1 MIDKLKELENLENK
15 YKEIGRINSEIE
27 SIIANIKNE
36 AGISREKE
44 LLKENER
51 LAEDLKAFHEKM
63 KVREEEIGRLKNSNA
78 VLIEELKEAKKVRR
92 NGEIDKFQNIL
103 AEKMNVELESGVTRR
118 LSNYAEEMKRK
129 VKMLERNLS
138 HEFSDEADSLRDELK
153 KINEKIGNFLEKSN
167 RKTFENKVF
176 LQEES
181 SVFHNKIKEETA
193 LKEGEFLFER
203 EKKRFVFE
211 KLIGLKGFNFLGII
225 SIFLGVF
232 LVFRTQFAKILA
244 NNYVKSSA
252 SYLLGMFFL
261 FAGEK
266 FYQKNKKHFAV
277 GLIGGGIGILY
288 LTTLLS
294 TLYLKL
300 YPMTAGLFI
309 SVILTGLVVILSL
322 RYDSQIIGVL
332 SLIGGYL
339 PYGAYIWVNRSNVQI
354 YYVLAYSL
362 ILQGIVLGVSWKKD
376 WIYSK
381 IFGFVTGVV
390 NMTGL
395 IYYLNHSIH
404 DKITAF
410 FYIIIFTTA
419 YSFIFLNSH
428 KKENRQSNI
437 IDYIFLSLNLIIK
450 FSLIYSLFD
459 KTTPS
464 WLKAVLVGTVG
475 IIYGFF
481 GDRLKDNKVAKIF
494 YIVALGSF
502 ILIIPL
508 IVPEKF
514 VVIAWGAET
523 ALLYFF
529 YRKYK
534 NKEMRYGTIAIY
546 LVSLVS
552 NLIVREEKYLLVYI
566 QDLMIISFSFIFYF
580 LIKQKNYK
588 TEVRI
593 LNGVFKYLIFAYSI
607 FFINKVV
614 SDAVTSFEAINY
626 GKDVLFG
633 ILLSLFTLR
642 LITYKIKKLQDS
654 FSLKFLVIIEIIYL
668 LFINMFNCVKYIFGS
683 GEWVEE
689 NLYSRYPPINFQI
702 YLILLVFVN
711 IYLFMVA
718 KNDIHLCFF
727 REKEKKPL
735 WILGESMY
743 FLFVA
748 NIILRI
754 YEQSNM
760 LFLGAGLA
768 LDIVGLLLCGYLVW
782 KGFRVPNRNVRRIG
796 LGIGIFFVAKSFLW
810 DFLRFDNSYKLIA
823 YFSMGA
829 ILIGTSYIYQ
839 TALKKLEQ
847 EVKESLR
854 DKDFG
859 KGEKNE
865 ENK

>member
-15 YKEIGRINSEIE
+15 YKEIGKINSEIE

-44 LLKENER
+44 LLEDNER
-51 LAEDLKAFHEKM
+51 LAKDLKAFHEKM

-78 VLIEELKEAKKVRR
+78 VLIEELKEAKKIRR

-118 LSNYAEEMKRK
+118 LSNYAEKMKRK

-153 KINEKIGNFLEKSN
+153 KINEKIGHFLEKSN

-232 LVFRTQFAKILA
+232 LVFRTQFVKILA

-261 FAGEK
+261 FTGEK

-339 PYGAYIWVNRSNVQI
+339 PYGAYIWVNKSNVQI

-395 IYYLNHSIH
+395 VYYLNYSIH
-404 DKITAF
+404 HKITAF
-410 FYIIIFTTA
+410 FYIVIFTTA

-459 KTTPS
+459 KATPS
-464 WLKAVLVGTVG
+464 WLKAILVGTVG

-514 VVIAWGAET
+514 VVVAWGAET

-566 QDLMIISFSFIFYF
+566 QDLMIILFSFVLYF
-580 LIKQKNYK
+580 LIKQKSYK

-593 LNGVFKYLIFAYSI
+593 LNGIFKYLIFTYSI
-607 FFINKVV
+607 FFVNKVV
-614 SDAVTSFEAINY
+614 FDVVTSFETINY
-626 GKDVLFG
+626 GKDALFC
-633 ILLSLFTLR
+633 ILVSLFVLR
-642 LITYKIKKLQDS
+642 TVTYRVKKLQDS

-668 LFINMFNCVKYIFGS
+668 LFMNMYNFFLYIS
-683 GEWVEE
+683 GWSWNIQEE
-689 NLYSRYPPINFQI
+689 KIPIS
-702 YLILLVFVN
+702 YLLSLILLIFVN
-711 IYLFMVA
+711 LYLFIVA

-727 REKEKKPL
+727 KKNEKKPL
-735 WILGESMY
+735 WILGESIY
-743 FLFVA
+743 FLCVA

-754 YEQSNM
+754 YEHSGV
-760 LFLGAGLA
+760 LILGAGLA

-782 KGFRVPNRNVRRIG
+782 KGFKVPNRNVRRIG

-847 EVKESLR
+847 EVKESLSGT
-854 DKDFG
+854 DFG
-859 KGEKNE
+859 EGEKDE

>member
-15 YKEIGRINSEIE
+15 YREIGRINSEIE

-138 HEFSDEADSLRDELK
+138 CEFSDEADSLRDELK
-153 KINEKIGNFLEKSN
+153 KIDGKIGDFLEKSN

-339 PYGAYIWVNRSNVQI
+339 PYGAYIWVNKSNVQI

-410 FYIIIFTTA
+410 FYIVIFTTA

-508 IVPEKF
+508 IVPEEF
-514 VVIAWGAET
+514 VVVAWGAET

-566 QDLMIISFSFIFYF
+566 QDLMIISFSFVLYF
-580 LIKQKNYK
+580 LIKQKSYK

-593 LNGVFKYLIFAYSI
+593 LNGIFKYLIFAYSI

-642 LITYKIKKLQDS
+642 LVTYKIKKLQDS

-668 LFINMFNCVKYIFGS
+668 LFINM
-683 GEWVEE
+683 
-689 NLYSRYPPINFQI
+689 INFILYISGWSWNVQEEKI
-702 YLILLVFVN
+702 PISYLLSLILLIFVN
-711 IYLFMVA
+711 LYLFIVA

-727 REKEKKPL
+727 RKNEKKPL
-735 WILGESMY
+735 WILGESIY
-743 FLFVA
+743 FLCVA

-754 YEQSNM
+754 YEHSGV
-760 LFLGAGLA
+760 LILGAGLA

-782 KGFRVPNRNVRRIG
+782 KGFRVSNRNVRRIG

-847 EVKESLR
+847 EVKESLS
-854 DKDFG
+854 DTDFG

>member
-15 YKEIGRINSEIE
+15 YKEIGKLNSEIE

-44 LLKENER
+44 LLEENER
-51 LAEDLKAFHEKM
+51 LAKDLKAFHEKV
-63 KVREEEIGRLKNSNA
+63 KIREEEIGRLKNSNA

-103 AEKMNVELESGVTRR
+103 AEKMNVELESGATKK

-138 HEFSDEADSLRDELK
+138 CEFSDEADSLRDELK
-153 KINEKIGNFLEKSN
+153 KIDGKIGDFLEKSN
-167 RKTFENKVF
+167 RKTFENKIF

-339 PYGAYIWVNRSNVQI
+339 PYGAYIWVNKSNVQI

-381 IFGFVTGVV
+381 IFGFVTGVA
-390 NMTGL
+390 NMAGL
-395 IYYLNHSIH
+395 VYYLNHSIH

-410 FYIIIFTTA
+410 FYIVIFTTA

-508 IVPEKF
+508 IVPEEF
-514 VVIAWGAET
+514 VVVAWGAET

-566 QDLMIISFSFIFYF
+566 QDLMIISFSFVLYF
-580 LIKQKNYK
+580 LIKQKSYK

-642 LITYKIKKLQDS
+642 LVTYKIKKLQDS

-668 LFINMFNCVKYIFGS
+668 LFINM
-683 GEWVEE
+683 
-689 NLYSRYPPINFQI
+689 INFILYISGWSWNVQEEKI
-702 YLILLVFVN
+702 PISYLLSLILLIFVN
-711 IYLFMVA
+711 LYLFIVA

-727 REKEKKPL
+727 RKNEKKPL
-735 WILGESMY
+735 WILGESIY
-743 FLFVA
+743 FLCVA

-754 YEQSNM
+754 YEHSGV
-760 LFLGAGLA
+760 LILGAGLA

-847 EVKESLR
+847 EVKESLS
-854 DKDFG
+854 DTDFG

>member
-1 MIDKLKELENLENK
+1 MINKLKELENLENK
-15 YKEIGRINSEIE
+15 YKEIGKINSEIE

-44 LLKENER
+44 LLEENER
-51 LAEDLKAFHEKM
+51 LSKDLKAFHEKV
-63 KVREEEIGRLKNSNA
+63 KIREEEIGRLKNSNA

-103 AEKMNVELESGVTRR
+103 AQKMNVELESGVTRR

-129 VKMLERNLS
+129 VKMLERNLDG
-138 HEFSDEADSLRDELK
+138 EFSDEANSLRDELK
-153 KINEKIGNFLEKSN
+153 KINEKIGDFLEKSN
-167 RKTFENKVF
+167 RKTFENKTF

-459 KTTPS
+459 NTTPS

-514 VVIAWGAET
+514 VVVAWCAET

-552 NLIVREEKYLLVYI
+552 NLIVREEKFLLVYI
-566 QDLMIISFSFIFYF
+566 QDLMIISFSFVLYF
-580 LIKQKNYK
+580 LIKQKSYK
-588 TEVRI
+588 KEVRI
-593 LNGVFKYLIFAYSI
+593 LNGIFKYLIFTYSI

-614 SDAVTSFEAINY
+614 VNAVTSFEAINY
-626 GKDVLFG
+626 EDIF
-633 ILLSLFTLR
+633 LSLSVSLFVLR
-642 LITYKIKKLQDS
+642 TVTYKAKKLQDS
-654 FSLKFLVIIEIIYL
+654 FSLKFLIIIEIIYL
-668 LFINMFNCVKYIFGS
+668 LFINMINLTLYFFGWS
-683 GEWVEE
+683 SDILKE
-689 NLYSRYPPINFQI
+689 RIPISYVFPFFLPI
-702 YLILLVFVN
+702 LIN

-727 REKEKKPL
+727 KKNEKKPL
-735 WILGESMY
+735 WILGESIY
-743 FLFVA
+743 FLCVA
-748 NIILRI
+748 NIILQI
-754 YEQSNM
+754 YEHSGV
-760 LFLGAGLA
+760 LILGAGLA

-823 YFSMGA
+823 YFSMGV

-847 EVKESLR
+847 EVKESLS
-854 DKDFG
+854 DTDFG

>member
-1 MIDKLKELENLENK
+1 MIDKIKELENLENK
-15 YKEIGRINSEIE
+15 YKEIGKLNSEIE

-44 LLKENER
+44 LLEDNER
-51 LAEDLKAFHEKM
+51 LAKDLTAFHEKM

-129 VKMLERNLS
+129 VKMLERNLY

-153 KINEKIGNFLEKSN
+153 KIDGKIGDFLEKSN

-232 LVFRTQFAKILA
+232 LVFRTQFVKILA

-339 PYGAYIWVNRSNVQI
+339 PYGAYIWVNKSNIQI

-410 FYIIIFTTA
+410 FYIVIFTTA

-514 VVIAWGAET
+514 VVVAWGAET

-566 QDLMIISFSFIFYF
+566 QDLMIISFSFVLYF
-580 LIKQKNYK
+580 LIKQKSYK

-593 LNGVFKYLIFAYSI
+593 LNGIFKYLIFAYSI

-642 LITYKIKKLQDS
+642 LVTYKIKKLQDS

-668 LFINMFNCVKYIFGS
+668 LFINM
-683 GEWVEE
+683 
-689 NLYSRYPPINFQI
+689 INFILYISGWSWNVQEEKI
-702 YLILLVFVN
+702 PISYLLSLILLIFVN
-711 IYLFMVA
+711 LYLFIVA

-727 REKEKKPL
+727 RKNEKKPL
-735 WILGESMY
+735 WILGESIY
-743 FLFVA
+743 FLCVA

-754 YEQSNM
+754 YEHSGV
-760 LFLGAGLA
+760 LILGAGLA

-847 EVKESLR
+847 EVKESLSGT
-854 DKDFG
+854 DFG

>member
-44 LLKENER
+44 LLEDNER
-51 LAEDLKAFHEKM
+51 MAKDLKAFHEKV
-63 KVREEEIGRLKNSNA
+63 KIREEEIGRLKNSNA

-92 NGEIDKFQNIL
+92 NSEIDKFQNIL

-153 KINEKIGNFLEKSN
+153 KINEKIGDFLEKSN

-232 LVFRTQFAKILA
+232 LVFRTQFVKILA

-261 FAGEK
+261 FTGEK

-339 PYGAYIWVNRSNVQI
+339 PYGAYILVNRSNVQI

-410 FYIIIFTTA
+410 FYIVIFTTA

-437 IDYIFLSLNLIIK
+437 IDYVFLSLNLIIK

-514 VVIAWGAET
+514 VVVAWGAET

-566 QDLMIISFSFIFYF
+566 QDLMIISFSFVLYF
-580 LIKQKNYK
+580 LIKQKSYK

-593 LNGVFKYLIFAYSI
+593 LNGIFKYLIFTYSI
-607 FFINKVV
+607 FFVNKVV
-614 SDAVTSFEAINY
+614 FDVVTSFETINY
-626 GKDVLFG
+626 GKDALFC
-633 ILLSLFTLR
+633 ILVSLFVLR
-642 LITYKIKKLQDS
+642 TVTYRVKKLQDS

-668 LFINMFNCVKYIFGS
+668 LFMNMYNFFLYIS
-683 GEWVEE
+683 GWSWNIQEE
-689 NLYSRYPPINFQI
+689 KIPIS
-702 YLILLVFVN
+702 YLLSLILLIFVN
-711 IYLFMVA
+711 FYLFIVA

-727 REKEKKPL
+727 KKNEKKPL
-735 WILGESMY
+735 WILGQSIY
-743 FLFVA
+743 FLCVA

-754 YEQSNM
+754 YEHSGV
-760 LFLGAGLA
+760 LILGAGLA

-782 KGFRVPNRNVRRIG
+782 KGFKVPNRNVRRIG

-847 EVKESLR
+847 EVKESLGA
-854 DKDFG
+854 KDFG
-859 KGEKNE
+859 EGEKNE

>member
-1 MIDKLKELENLENK
+1 MIDKIKELENLENK
-15 YKEIGRINSEIE
+15 YKEIGKLNSEIE

-36 AGISREKE
+36 AGISREKK
-44 LLKENER
+44 LLEKNER
-51 LAEDLKAFHEKM
+51 LAKDLKVFHEKM

-118 LSNYAEEMKRK
+118 LSNYAEKMKRK

-153 KINEKIGNFLEKSN
+153 KINEKIGHFLEKSN

-181 SVFHNKIKEETA
+181 LVFHNKIKEETA

-232 LVFRTQFAKILA
+232 LVFRTQFVKILA

-261 FAGEK
+261 FTGEK

-339 PYGAYIWVNRSNVQI
+339 PYGAYIWVNKSNVQI

-395 IYYLNHSIH
+395 VYYLNYSIH
-404 DKITAF
+404 HKITAF
-410 FYIIIFTTA
+410 FYIVIFTTA

-459 KTTPS
+459 KATPS
-464 WLKAVLVGTVG
+464 WLKAILVGTVG

-514 VVIAWGAET
+514 VVVAWGAET

-566 QDLMIISFSFIFYF
+566 QDLMIILFSFVLYF
-580 LIKQKNYK
+580 LIKQKSYK

-593 LNGVFKYLIFAYSI
+593 LNGIFKYLIFAYSI

-614 SDAVTSFEAINY
+614 FDVVTSFETINY

-633 ILLSLFTLR
+633 VLFSLFILR
-642 LITYKIKKLQDS
+642 TVTYKIKKLQDS
-654 FSLKFLVIIEIIYL
+654 FSLRFLVIIEIIYL
-668 LFINMFNCVKYIFGS
+668 LFINM
-683 GEWVEE
+683 
-689 NLYSRYPPINFQI
+689 INFILYISGWSWNIQEEKI
-702 YLILLVFVN
+702 PISYLLSLILLIFVN
-711 IYLFMVA
+711 LYLFIVA

-727 REKEKKPL
+727 KKNEKKPL
-735 WILGESMY
+735 WILGESIY
-743 FLFVA
+743 FLCVA

-754 YEQSNM
+754 YEHSGV
-760 LFLGAGLA
+760 LILGAGLA

-782 KGFRVPNRNVRRIG
+782 KGFKVPNRNVRRIG

-847 EVKESLR
+847 EVKESLSGT
-854 DKDFG
+854 DFG
-859 KGEKNE
+859 EGEKDE

>member
-1 MIDKLKELENLENK
+1 MIDKLKELQNLENK

-129 VKMLERNLS
+129 VKILEKNLDG
-138 HEFSDEADSLRDELK
+138 EFSDEANSLRDELK
-153 KINEKIGNFLEKSN
+153 KINGKIGAFLEKSN
-167 RKTFENKVF
+167 KKTFENKMF

-410 FYIIIFTTA
+410 FYIVIFTTA

-508 IVPEKF
+508 IVPEEF

-534 NKEMRYGTIAIY
+534 NREMRYGTIAIY

-566 QDLMIISFSFIFYF
+566 QDLMMISFSFVLYF

-593 LNGVFKYLIFAYSI
+593 LNGIFKYLIFTYSI
-607 FFINKVV
+607 FFVNKVV
-614 SDAVTSFEAINY
+614 FNIVTSFEAINY

-633 ILLSLFTLR
+633 VLFSLFILR
-642 LITYKIKKLQDS
+642 TVTYKIKKLQDS
-654 FSLKFLVIIEIIYL
+654 FSLRFLVIIEIIYL
-668 LFINMFNCVKYIFGS
+668 LFINM
-683 GEWVEE
+683 
-689 NLYSRYPPINFQI
+689 INFILYISGWSWNIQEEKI
-702 YLILLVFVN
+702 PISYLLSLILLIFVN
-711 IYLFMVA
+711 LYLFIVA

-727 REKEKKPL
+727 RKNEKKPL
-735 WILGESMY
+735 WILGESIY
-743 FLFVA
+743 FLCVA

-754 YEQSNM
+754 YEHSGV
-760 LFLGAGLA
+760 LILGAGLA

-796 LGIGIFFVAKSFLW
+796 LGIGIFFVAKSFLL

-847 EVKESLR
+847 EVKESLSGT
-854 DKDFG
+854 DFG
-859 KGEKNE
+859 EGEKDE

>member
-1 MIDKLKELENLENK
+1 MIDKIKELENLENK
-15 YKEIGRINSEIE
+15 YKEIGKLNSEIE

-36 AGISREKE
+36 AGISREKK
-44 LLKENER
+44 LLEKNER
-51 LAEDLKAFHEKM
+51 LAKDLKVFHEKM

-118 LSNYAEEMKRK
+118 LSNYAEKMKRK

-153 KINEKIGNFLEKSN
+153 KINEKIGHFLEKSN

-232 LVFRTQFAKILA
+232 LVFRTQFVKILA

-261 FAGEK
+261 FTGEK

-339 PYGAYIWVNRSNVQI
+339 PYGAYIWVNKSNVQI

-395 IYYLNHSIH
+395 VYYLNYSIH
-404 DKITAF
+404 HKITAF
-410 FYIIIFTTA
+410 FYIVIFTTA

-459 KTTPS
+459 KATPS
-464 WLKAVLVGTVG
+464 WLKAILVGTVG

-514 VVIAWGAET
+514 VVVAWGAET

-566 QDLMIISFSFIFYF
+566 QDLMIILFSFVLYF
-580 LIKQKNYK
+580 LIKQKSYK

-593 LNGVFKYLIFAYSI
+593 LNGIFKYLIFAYSI

-614 SDAVTSFEAINY
+614 FDVVTSFETINY

-633 ILLSLFTLR
+633 VLFSLFILR
-642 LITYKIKKLQDS
+642 TVTYKIKKLQDS
-654 FSLKFLVIIEIIYL
+654 FSLRFLVIIEIIYL
-668 LFINMFNCVKYIFGS
+668 LFINM
-683 GEWVEE
+683 
-689 NLYSRYPPINFQI
+689 INFILYISGWSWNIQEEKI
-702 YLILLVFVN
+702 PISYLLSLILLIFVN
-711 IYLFMVA
+711 LYLFIVA

-727 REKEKKPL
+727 KKNEKKPL
-735 WILGESMY
+735 WILGESIY
-743 FLFVA
+743 FLCVA

-754 YEQSNM
+754 YEHSGV
-760 LFLGAGLA
+760 LILGAGLA

-782 KGFRVPNRNVRRIG
+782 KGFKVPNRNVRRIG

-847 EVKESLR
+847 EVKESLSGT
-854 DKDFG
+854 DFG
-859 KGEKNE
+859 EGEKDE

>member
-1 MIDKLKELENLENK
+1 MIDKIKELENLENK

-44 LLKENER
+44 LLEENER
-51 LAEDLKAFHEKM
+51 LAKDLKAFHEKI

-78 VLIEELKEAKKVRR
+78 VLIEELKEAKKIRR
-92 NGEIDKFQNIL
+92 NSEIDKFQNIL

-153 KINEKIGNFLEKSN
+153 KVNEKIGDFLEKSN
-167 RKTFENKVF
+167 RKTFENKIF

-339 PYGAYIWVNRSNVQI
+339 PYGAYIWVNKSNVQI

-395 IYYLNHSIH
+395 VYYLNYSIH

-410 FYIIIFTTA
+410 FYIVIFTTA

-459 KTTPS
+459 KATPS
-464 WLKAVLVGTVG
+464 WLKAILVGTVG

-514 VVIAWGAET
+514 VVVAWGAET

-566 QDLMIISFSFIFYF
+566 QDLMIILFSFVLYF
-580 LIKQKNYK
+580 LIKQKSYK

-593 LNGVFKYLIFAYSI
+593 LNGIFKYLIFAYSI

-614 SDAVTSFEAINY
+614 FDVVTSFETINY

-633 ILLSLFTLR
+633 VLFSLFILR
-642 LITYKIKKLQDS
+642 TVTYKIKKLQDS
-654 FSLKFLVIIEIIYL
+654 FSLRFLVIIEIIYL
-668 LFINMFNCVKYIFGS
+668 LFINM
-683 GEWVEE
+683 
-689 NLYSRYPPINFQI
+689 INFILYISGWSWNIQEEKI
-702 YLILLVFVN
+702 PISYLLSLILLIFVN
-711 IYLFMVA
+711 LYLFIVA

-727 REKEKKPL
+727 RKNEKKPL
-735 WILGESMY
+735 WILGESIY
-743 FLFVA
+743 FLCVA

-754 YEQSNM
+754 YEHSGV
-760 LFLGAGLA
+760 LILGAGLA

-782 KGFRVPNRNVRRIG
+782 KGFRVSNRNVRRIG

-847 EVKESLR
+847 EVKESLSGT
-854 DKDFG
+854 DFG
-859 KGEKNE
+859 EGEKDE

>member
-51 LAEDLKAFHEKM
+51 LAKDLKAFHEKV
-63 KVREEEIGRLKNSNA
+63 KIREEEIGRLKNSNA

-103 AEKMNVELESGVTRR
+103 AEKMNVELESGVTRK
-118 LSNYAEEMKRK
+118 LFNYAEEMKRK

-138 HEFSDEADSLRDELK
+138 CEFSDEADSLRDELK
-153 KINEKIGNFLEKSN
+153 KIDGKIGDFLEKSN

-339 PYGAYIWVNRSNVQI
+339 PYGAYIWVNKSNVQI

-395 IYYLNHSIH
+395 VYYLNHSIH

-437 IDYIFLSLNLIIK
+437 IDYVFLSLNLIIK

-464 WLKAVLVGTVG
+464 WIKAVLVGTVG

-481 GDRLKDNKVAKIF
+481 GDRLKDNKVAKVF

-508 IVPEKF
+508 IVPEEF
-514 VVIAWGAET
+514 VVVAWGAET

-552 NLIVREEKYLLVYI
+552 NLIVREEKYLLMYI
-566 QDLMIISFSFIFYF
+566 QDLMIISFSFVLYF
-580 LIKQKNYK
+580 LIKQKSYK

-593 LNGVFKYLIFAYSI
+593 LNGIFKYLIFTYSI
-607 FFINKVV
+607 FFVNKVV
-614 SDAVTSFEAINY
+614 FDVVTSFKMINY
-626 GKDVLFG
+626 GEDIF
-633 ILLSLFTLR
+633 LSLLVSLFVLR
-642 LITYKIKKLQDS
+642 TVTYKAKKLQDS
-654 FSLKFLVIIEIIYL
+654 FSLKFLIIIEIIYL
-668 LFINMFNCVKYIFGS
+668 LFINMINLILYFFGWSSDILKERVPISYIFPFF
-683 GEWVEE
+683 
-689 NLYSRYPPINFQI
+689 LPI
-702 YLILLVFVN
+702 LIN

-727 REKEKKPL
+727 KKNEKKPL
-735 WILGESMY
+735 WILGESIY
-743 FLFVA
+743 FLCVA

-847 EVKESLR
+847 EVKESLSGT
-854 DKDFG
+854 DFG
-859 KGEKNE
+859 KGEKDE

>member
-1 MIDKLKELENLENK
+1 MIDKIKELENLENK
-15 YKEIGRINSEIE
+15 YKEIGKLNSEIE

-36 AGISREKE
+36 AGISREKK
-44 LLKENER
+44 LLEKNER
-51 LAEDLKAFHEKM
+51 LAKDLKVFHEKM

-92 NGEIDKFQNIL
+92 NGQIDKFQNIL

-129 VKMLERNLS
+129 VKMLERNLY

-153 KINEKIGNFLEKSN
+153 KIDGEIGDFLEKSN
-167 RKTFENKVF
+167 RKTFQNKVF

-181 SVFHNKIKEETA
+181 SIFHNKIKEETA

-300 YPMTAGLFI
+300 YPITAGLFI

-322 RYDSQIIGVL
+322 RYNSQIIGVL

-339 PYGAYIWVNRSNVQI
+339 PYGAYIWVNKSNVQI

-395 IYYLNHSIH
+395 VYYLNYSIH

-410 FYIIIFTTA
+410 FYIVIFTTA

-459 KTTPS
+459 KATPS
-464 WLKAVLVGTVG
+464 WLKAILVGTVG

-514 VVIAWGAET
+514 VVVAWGAET

-566 QDLMIISFSFIFYF
+566 QDLMIILFSFVLYF
-580 LIKQKNYK
+580 LIKQKSYK

-593 LNGVFKYLIFAYSI
+593 LNGIFKYLIFAYSI

-614 SDAVTSFEAINY
+614 FDVVTSFETINY

-633 ILLSLFTLR
+633 VLFSLFILR
-642 LITYKIKKLQDS
+642 TVTYKIKKLQDS
-654 FSLKFLVIIEIIYL
+654 FSLRFLVIIEIIYL
-668 LFINMFNCVKYIFGS
+668 LFINM
-683 GEWVEE
+683 
-689 NLYSRYPPINFQI
+689 INFILYISGWSWNIQEEKI
-702 YLILLVFVN
+702 PISYLLSLILLIFVN
-711 IYLFMVA
+711 LYLFIVA

-727 REKEKKPL
+727 KKNEKKPL
-735 WILGESMY
+735 WILGESIY
-743 FLFVA
+743 FLCVA

-754 YEQSNM
+754 YEHSGV
-760 LFLGAGLA
+760 LILGAGLA

-782 KGFRVPNRNVRRIG
+782 KGFKVPNRNVRRIG

-847 EVKESLR
+847 EVKESLSGT
-854 DKDFG
+854 DFG
-859 KGEKNE
+859 EGEKDE

>member
-15 YKEIGRINSEIE
+15 YKEIGKINSEIE
-27 SIIANIKNE
+27 LIIANIKNE

-44 LLKENER
+44 LLEKNER
-51 LAEDLKAFHEKM
+51 LVKDLKSFHEKV
-63 KVREEEIGRLKNSNA
+63 KIREEEIGRLKNSNA

-232 LVFRTQFAKILA
+232 LVFRTQFAKILS

-261 FAGEK
+261 FDGEK

-300 YPMTAGLFI
+300 YPITAGLFI

-322 RYDSQIIGVL
+322 RYNSQIIGVL

-339 PYGAYIWVNRSNVQI
+339 PYGAYIWVNKSNVQI

-395 IYYLNHSIH
+395 VYYLNYSIH

-410 FYIIIFTTA
+410 FYIVIFTTA

-475 IIYGFF
+475 VIYGFF
-481 GDRLKDNKVAKIF
+481 GDRLKNNKVAKIF

-508 IVPEKF
+508 IVPEEF
-514 VVIAWGAET
+514 VVVAWGAET

-534 NKEMRYGTIAIY
+534 NKEMRYGTITIY
-546 LVSLVS
+546 LISLVS

-566 QDLMIISFSFIFYF
+566 QDLMIIFFSFVLYF
-580 LIKQKNYK
+580 LIKQKSYK
-588 TEVRI
+588 KEVRI
-593 LNGVFKYLIFAYSI
+593 LNGIFKYLIFTYSV

-614 SDAVTSFEAINY
+614 VNAVTSFKVINY
-626 GKDVLFG
+626 GEDIF
-633 ILLSLFTLR
+633 LSLSVSLFVLR
-642 LITYKIKKLQDS
+642 TVTYKAKKLQDS
-654 FSLKFLVIIEIIYL
+654 FSLKFLIIIEIIYL
-668 LFINMFNCVKYIFGS
+668 LFINMINFTLYFFGWSSDILKERVPISYIFPFF
-683 GEWVEE
+683 
-689 NLYSRYPPINFQI
+689 LPI
-702 YLILLVFVN
+702 LIN

-727 REKEKKPL
+727 KKNEKKPL
-735 WILGESMY
+735 WILGESIY
-743 FLFVA
+743 FLCVA

-754 YEQSNM
+754 YEHSGV
-760 LFLGAGLA
+760 LILGAGLA

-782 KGFRVPNRNVRRIG
+782 KGFKVPNRNVRRIG

-847 EVKESLR
+847 EVKESLS
-854 DKDFG
+854 DTDFG

>member
-1 MIDKLKELENLENK
+1 MIDKIKELENLENK
-15 YKEIGRINSEIE
+15 YKEIGKLNSEIE

-36 AGISREKE
+36 AGISREKKLFE
-44 LLKENER
+44 KNER
-51 LAEDLKAFHEKM
+51 LAKDLKVFHEKM

-103 AEKMNVELESGVTRR
+103 AEKMNVELENGVTRR

-129 VKMLERNLS
+129 VKMLERNRS
-138 HEFSDEADSLRDELK
+138 CEFSDEADSLRDELK
-153 KINEKIGNFLEKSN
+153 KINEKIGHFLEKSN

-339 PYGAYIWVNRSNVQI
+339 PYGAYIWVNKSNVQI

-395 IYYLNHSIH
+395 VYYLNYSIH
-404 DKITAF
+404 HKITAF
-410 FYIIIFTTA
+410 FYIVIFTTA

-459 KTTPS
+459 KATPS
-464 WLKAVLVGTVG
+464 WLKAILVGTVG

-514 VVIAWGAET
+514 VVVAWGAET

-566 QDLMIISFSFIFYF
+566 QDLMIILFSFVLYF
-580 LIKQKNYK
+580 LIKQKSYK

-593 LNGVFKYLIFAYSI
+593 LNGIFKYLIFAYSI

-614 SDAVTSFEAINY
+614 FDVVTSFETINY

-633 ILLSLFTLR
+633 VLFSLFILR
-642 LITYKIKKLQDS
+642 TVTYKIKKLQDS
-654 FSLKFLVIIEIIYL
+654 FSLRFLVIIEIIYL
-668 LFINMFNCVKYIFGS
+668 LFINM
-683 GEWVEE
+683 
-689 NLYSRYPPINFQI
+689 INFILYISGWSWNIQEEKI
-702 YLILLVFVN
+702 PISYLLSLILLIFVN
-711 IYLFMVA
+711 LYLFIVA

-727 REKEKKPL
+727 KKNEKKPL
-735 WILGESMY
+735 WILGESIY
-743 FLFVA
+743 FLCVA

-754 YEQSNM
+754 YEHSGV
-760 LFLGAGLA
+760 LILGAGLA

-782 KGFRVPNRNVRRIG
+782 KGFKVPNRNVRRIG

-847 EVKESLR
+847 EVKESLSGT
-854 DKDFG
+854 DFG
-859 KGEKNE
+859 EGEKDE

>member
-44 LLKENER
+44 LLEKNER
-51 LAEDLKAFHEKM
+51 LAKDLKAFHEKM

-129 VKMLERNLS
+129 VKMLERNLAN
-138 HEFSDEADSLRDELK
+138 EFSDEANSLREELK
-153 KINEKIGNFLEKSN
+153 KINEKIGDFLEKSN
-167 RKTFENKVF
+167 RETFENKAF

-181 SVFHNKIKEETA
+181 SIFHSKIKEETA

-322 RYDSQIIGVL
+322 RYDSQVIGVL

-362 ILQGIVLGVSWKKD
+362 ILQGIVLGVFWKKD

-410 FYIIIFTTA
+410 FYIVIFTTA

-508 IVPEKF
+508 IVSEEF
-514 VVIAWGAET
+514 VVVAWGAET

-566 QDLMIISFSFIFYF
+566 QDLMIISFSFVLYF
-580 LIKQKNYK
+580 LIKQKSYK
-588 TEVRI
+588 KEVRI
-593 LNGVFKYLIFAYSI
+593 LNGIFKYLIFVYSI

-614 SDAVTSFEAINY
+614 VNAVTSFKVINY
-626 GKDVLFG
+626 GEDIF
-633 ILLSLFTLR
+633 LSLSVSLFVLR
-642 LITYKIKKLQDS
+642 TVTYKAKKLQDS
-654 FSLKFLVIIEIIYL
+654 FSLKFLIIIEIIYL
-668 LFINMFNCVKYIFGS
+668 LFINMINLILYFFGWSSDILKERVPISYIFPFF
-683 GEWVEE
+683 
-689 NLYSRYPPINFQI
+689 LPI
-702 YLILLVFVN
+702 LIN

-727 REKEKKPL
+727 KKNEKKPL
-735 WILGESMY
+735 WILGESIY
-743 FLFVA
+743 FLCVA
-748 NIILRI
+748 NIILQI
-754 YEQSNM
+754 YEHSGM
-760 LFLGAGLA
+760 LSLGAGLA

-782 KGFRVPNRNVRRIG
+782 KGFKVPNRNIRRIG

-847 EVKESLR
+847 EVKESLSGM
-854 DKDFG
+854 DFG
-859 KGEKNE
+859 EGEKDE

>member
-44 LLKENER
+44 LLEENER
-51 LAEDLKAFHEKM
+51 LAKNLKAFHEKV
-63 KVREEEIGRLKNSNA
+63 KIREEEIGRLKNSNA

-92 NGEIDKFQNIL
+92 NSEIDKFQNIL

-129 VKMLERNLS
+129 VKILEKNLS
-138 HEFSDEADSLRDELK
+138 REFSDEADSLRDELK
-153 KINEKIGNFLEKSN
+153 KINGKIGDFLEKSN

-410 FYIIIFTTA
+410 FYIVIFTTA

-514 VVIAWGAET
+514 VVVAWGAET

-566 QDLMIISFSFIFYF
+566 QDLMIISFSFVLYF

-593 LNGVFKYLIFAYSI
+593 LNGIFKYLIFAYSI

-614 SDAVTSFEAINY
+614 FDVVTSFEAINY

-633 ILLSLFTLR
+633 VLFSLFILR
-642 LITYKIKKLQDS
+642 TVTYKIKKLQDS

-668 LFINMFNCVKYIFGS
+668 LFINM
-683 GEWVEE
+683 
-689 NLYSRYPPINFQI
+689 INFILYISGWSWNIQEEKI
-702 YLILLVFVN
+702 PISYLLSLILLIFVN
-711 IYLFMVA
+711 LYLFIVA

-727 REKEKKPL
+727 KKNEKKPL
-735 WILGESMY
+735 WILGESIY
-743 FLFVA
+743 FLCVA

-754 YEQSNM
+754 YEHSGV
-760 LFLGAGLA
+760 LILGAGLA

-782 KGFRVPNRNVRRIG
+782 KGFRVPNRNIRRIG
-796 LGIGIFFVAKSFLW
+796 LGIGIFFVAKSFLL

-847 EVKESLR
+847 EVKESLS
-854 DKDFG
+854 DTDFG

>member
-1 MIDKLKELENLENK
+1 MINKLKELENLENK
-15 YKEIGRINSEIE
+15 YKEIKRINSEIE

-51 LAEDLKAFHEKM
+51 LAKDLKAFHEKM

-118 LSNYAEEMKRK
+118 LSNYAEKMKRK

-153 KINEKIGNFLEKSN
+153 KINEKIGHFLEKSN

-232 LVFRTQFAKILA
+232 LVFRTQFVKILA

-339 PYGAYIWVNRSNVQI
+339 PYGAYIWVNKSNVQI

-404 DKITAF
+404 HKITAF
-410 FYIIIFTTA
+410 FYIVIFTTA

-514 VVIAWGAET
+514 VVVAWGAET

-566 QDLMIISFSFIFYF
+566 QDLMIISFSFVLYF
-580 LIKQKNYK
+580 LIKQKSYK

-593 LNGVFKYLIFAYSI
+593 LNGIFKYLIFAYSI

-614 SDAVTSFEAINY
+614 FDVVTSFETINY

-633 ILLSLFTLR
+633 VLFSLFILR
-642 LITYKIKKLQDS
+642 TVTYKIKKLQDS

-668 LFINMFNCVKYIFGS
+668 LFINM
-683 GEWVEE
+683 
-689 NLYSRYPPINFQI
+689 INFILYISGWSWNIQEEKI
-702 YLILLVFVN
+702 PISYLLSLILLIFVN
-711 IYLFMVA
+711 LYLFIVA

-727 REKEKKPL
+727 KKNEKKPL
-735 WILGESMY
+735 WILGESIY
-743 FLFVA
+743 FLCVA

-754 YEQSNM
+754 YEHSGV
-760 LFLGAGLA
+760 LILGAGLA

-847 EVKESLR
+847 EVKESLSGT
-854 DKDFG
+854 DFG
-859 KGEKNE
+859 KGEKDE

>member
-36 AGISREKE
+36 AEISREKE
-44 LLKENER
+44 LLEENER
-51 LAEDLKAFHEKM
+51 LAKHLKIFHEKM
-63 KVREEEIGRLKNSNA
+63 KVREEEIRRLKNSNA

-153 KINEKIGNFLEKSN
+153 KINEKIGDFLEKSN

-176 LQEES
+176 FQEES

-193 LKEGEFLFER
+193 LKEREFLFER

-232 LVFRTQFAKILA
+232 LVFRTQFAKILS

-339 PYGAYIWVNRSNVQI
+339 PYGAYIWVNKSNVQI

-395 IYYLNHSIH
+395 VYYLNHSIH

-410 FYIIIFTTA
+410 FYIVIFTTA

-428 KKENRQSNI
+428 KKENRQSNV

-464 WLKAVLVGTVG
+464 WLKAVLVATVG

-514 VVIAWGAET
+514 VVVAWSAET

-534 NKEMRYGTIAIY
+534 NKEMRYGTITIY

-552 NLIVREEKYLLVYI
+552 NLIVREEKFLLVYI
-566 QDLMIISFSFIFYF
+566 QDLMIISFSFVLYF
-580 LIKQKNYK
+580 LIKQKSYK

-593 LNGVFKYLIFAYSI
+593 LNGIFKYLIFTYSI

-614 SDAVTSFEAINY
+614 FNIVTSFETINY

-633 ILLSLFTLR
+633 VLFSLFILR
-642 LITYKIKKLQDS
+642 TVTYKIKRLQDS

-668 LFINMFNCVKYIFGS
+668 LFINM
-683 GEWVEE
+683 
-689 NLYSRYPPINFQI
+689 INFILYISGWSWNIQEEKI
-702 YLILLVFVN
+702 PISYPLSLILLIFVN
-711 IYLFMVA
+711 FYLFIVA

-727 REKEKKPL
+727 KKNEKKPL
-735 WILGESMY
+735 WILGESIY
-743 FLFVA
+743 FLCVA

-782 KGFRVPNRNVRRIG
+782 KGFKVPNRNVRRIG

-839 TALKKLEQ
+839 TALKKLEK
-847 EVKESLR
+847 EVKESLS

>member
-1 MIDKLKELENLENK
+1 MINKLKELENLENK

-44 LLKENER
+44 LLEDNER
-51 LAEDLKAFHEKM
+51 LAKDLTAFHEKM

-92 NGEIDKFQNIL
+92 NSEIDKFQNIL
-103 AEKMNVELESGVTRR
+103 AEKMNVELENGVTRR

-181 SVFHNKIKEETA
+181 LVFHNKIKEETA

-362 ILQGIVLGVSWKKD
+362 ILQGTVLGVSWKKD

-410 FYIIIFTTA
+410 FYIVIFTTA

-437 IDYIFLSLNLIIK
+437 IDYVFLSLNLIVK

-459 KTTPS
+459 NTTPS

-508 IVPEKF
+508 IVPEEF
-514 VVIAWGAET
+514 VVVAWGAET

-566 QDLMIISFSFIFYF
+566 QDLMIISFSFVLYF
-580 LIKQKNYK
+580 WIKQKNYK

-593 LNGVFKYLIFAYSI
+593 LNGIFKYLIFAYSI
-607 FFINKVV
+607 FFINKVIFNV
-614 SDAVTSFEAINY
+614 VTSFEAINY
-626 GKDVLFG
+626 GKDALFC
-633 ILLSLFTLR
+633 ILVSLFVLR
-642 LITYKIKKLQDS
+642 TVTYRVKKLQDS

-668 LFINMFNCVKYIFGS
+668 LFMNMYNFFLYIS
-683 GEWVEE
+683 GWSWNIQEE
-689 NLYSRYPPINFQI
+689 KIPIS
-702 YLILLVFVN
+702 YLLSLILLIFVN
-711 IYLFMVA
+711 FYLFIVA

-727 REKEKKPL
+727 KKNEKKPL
-735 WILGESMY
+735 WILEESIY
-743 FLFVA
+743 FLCVA

-754 YEQSNM
+754 YEHSGV
-760 LFLGAGLA
+760 LILGAGLA

-782 KGFRVPNRNVRRIG
+782 KGFKVPNRNVRRIG
-796 LGIGIFFVAKSFLW
+796 LGIGIFFVAKSFLL

-847 EVKESLR
+847 EVKESLSGT
-854 DKDFG
+854 DFG
-859 KGEKNE
+859 EGEKDE

>member
-44 LLKENER
+44 LLEENER
-51 LAEDLKAFHEKM
+51 LAKDLKAFHEKM

-78 VLIEELKEAKKVRR
+78 VLIEELKDAKKIRR

-103 AEKMNVELESGVTRR
+103 AEKMNVELESGVTRK

-138 HEFSDEADSLRDELK
+138 CEFSDEADSLRDELK
-153 KINEKIGNFLEKSN
+153 KINEKIGDFLEKSN

-203 EKKRFVFE
+203 ERKRFVFE

-339 PYGAYIWVNRSNVQI
+339 PYGTYIWVNRSNVQI

-410 FYIIIFTTA
+410 FYIVIFTTA

-428 KKENRQSNI
+428 KKENRQSNV

-514 VVIAWGAET
+514 VVVAWGAET

-566 QDLMIISFSFIFYF
+566 QDLMIISFSFVLYF
-580 LIKQKNYK
+580 LIKQKSYK
-588 TEVRI
+588 KEARI
-593 LNGVFKYLIFAYSI
+593 LNGIFKYLIFTYSI
-607 FFINKVV
+607 FFINKIVFDV
-614 SDAVTSFEAINY
+614 VTSFKIINY
-626 GKDVLFG
+626 GEDIF
-633 ILLSLFTLR
+633 LSLSVSLFVLR
-642 LITYKIKKLQDS
+642 TVTYKAKKLQDS
-654 FSLKFLVIIEIIYL
+654 FSLKFLIIIEIIYL
-668 LFINMFNCVKYIFGS
+668 LFINMINLILYFFGWSSDILKERVPISYIFPFF
-683 GEWVEE
+683 
-689 NLYSRYPPINFQI
+689 LPI
-702 YLILLVFVN
+702 LVN

-727 REKEKKPL
+727 KKNEKKPL
-735 WILGESMY
+735 WILGESIY

-782 KGFRVPNRNVRRIG
+782 KGFKVPNRNIRRIG

-823 YFSMGA
+823 YFSIGA

>member
-1 MIDKLKELENLENK
+1 MIDKIKELENLENK
-15 YKEIGRINSEIE
+15 YKEIGKLNSEIE

-44 LLKENER
+44 LLEDNER
-51 LAEDLKAFHEKM
+51 LAKDLTAFHEKM

-129 VKMLERNLS
+129 VKMLERNLY

-153 KINEKIGNFLEKSN
+153 KIDGKIGDFLEKSN

-181 SVFHNKIKEETA
+181 SVFHNKIKEETV

-277 GLIGGGIGILY
+277 ELIGGGIGILY

-300 YPMTAGLFI
+300 YPITAGLFI

-322 RYDSQIIGVL
+322 RYNSQIIGVL

-339 PYGAYIWVNRSNVQI
+339 PYGAYIWVNKSNVQI
-354 YYVLAYSL
+354 YYVLTYSL

-395 IYYLNHSIH
+395 IYYLNYSVH

-410 FYIIIFTTA
+410 FYIVIFTTA

-428 KKENRQSNI
+428 KKENRQSNV

-514 VVIAWGAET
+514 VVVAWGAET

-534 NKEMRYGTIAIY
+534 NKEMRYGTIGIY

-566 QDLMIISFSFIFYF
+566 QDLMIISFSFVLYF
-580 LIKQKNYK
+580 LIKQKSYK

-593 LNGVFKYLIFAYSI
+593 LNGIFKYLIFIYSI

-614 SDAVTSFEAINY
+614 FNVVTSFKMINY
-626 GKDVLFG
+626 GEDIF
-633 ILLSLFTLR
+633 LSLLVSLFVLR
-642 LITYKIKKLQDS
+642 TVTYKAKKLQDS
-654 FSLKFLVIIEIIYL
+654 FSLKFLIIIEIIYL
-668 LFINMFNCVKYIFGS
+668 LFINMINLILYFFGWSSDILKERVPISYIFPFF
-683 GEWVEE
+683 
-689 NLYSRYPPINFQI
+689 LPI
-702 YLILLVFVN
+702 LVN

-727 REKEKKPL
+727 KKNEKKPL
-735 WILGESMY
+735 WILGESIY

-754 YEQSNM
+754 YEHSGV
-760 LFLGAGLA
+760 LILGAGLA

-847 EVKESLR
+847 EVKESLSGT
-854 DKDFG
+854 DFG

>member
-27 SIIANIKNE
+27 SIISNIKNE

-44 LLKENER
+44 LLEKNER
-51 LAEDLKAFHEKM
+51 LAKDLKAFHEKI

-78 VLIEELKEAKKVRR
+78 VLIEELKEARKIRR
-92 NGEIDKFQNIL
+92 NGEIDRFQNIL

-193 LKEGEFLFER
+193 LKEREFFFER

-232 LVFRTQFAKILA
+232 LVFRTQFAKILS

-376 WIYSK
+376 WLYSK

-410 FYIIIFTTA
+410 FYIVIFTTA

-437 IDYIFLSLNLIIK
+437 IDYVFLSLNLIVK

-459 KTTPS
+459 NTTPS

-475 IIYGFF
+475 VIYGFF

-514 VVIAWGAET
+514 VVVAWGAET

-566 QDLMIISFSFIFYF
+566 QDLMIISFSFVLYF
-580 LIKQKNYK
+580 WIKQKNYK

-593 LNGVFKYLIFAYSI
+593 LNGIFKYLIFAYSI
-607 FFINKVV
+607 FFINKVIFNV
-614 SDAVTSFEAINY
+614 VTSFEAINY
-626 GKDVLFG
+626 GKDALFC
-633 ILLSLFTLR
+633 ILVSLFVLR
-642 LITYKIKKLQDS
+642 TVTYRVKKLQDS

-668 LFINMFNCVKYIFGS
+668 LFINM
-683 GEWVEE
+683 
-689 NLYSRYPPINFQI
+689 INFILYISGWSWNIQEEKI
-702 YLILLVFVN
+702 PISYLLSLILLIFVN
-711 IYLFMVA
+711 FYLFIVA

-727 REKEKKPL
+727 KKNEKKPL
-735 WILGESMY
+735 WILGESIY
-743 FLFVA
+743 FLCVA

-754 YEQSNM
+754 YEHSGV
-760 LFLGAGLA
+760 LILGAGLA

-782 KGFRVPNRNVRRIG
+782 KGFKVPNRNVRRIG

-847 EVKESLR
+847 EVKESLS

>member
-15 YKEIGRINSEIE
+15 YREIGRINSEIE

-44 LLKENER
+44 LLEENER
-51 LAEDLKAFHEKM
+51 LAKDLKAFHEKV
-63 KVREEEIGRLKNSNA
+63 KIREEEIGRLKNSNA

-103 AEKMNVELESGVTRR
+103 ADKMNVELESGVTRR

-138 HEFSDEADSLRDELK
+138 CEFSDEADSLRDELK
-153 KINEKIGNFLEKSN
+153 KIDGKIGDFLEKSN

-181 SVFHNKIKEETA
+181 LVFHNKIKEETA

-300 YPMTAGLFI
+300 YPMTSGLFI

-354 YYVLAYSL
+354 YYILAYSL

-381 IFGFVTGVV
+381 IFGFVTGVI

-395 IYYLNHSIH
+395 VYYLNYSIH

-410 FYIIIFTTA
+410 FYIVIFTTA

-437 IDYIFLSLNLIIK
+437 IDYVFLSLNLIIK
-450 FSLIYSLFD
+450 FSLIYNLFD

-508 IVPEKF
+508 IVPEQF

-566 QDLMIISFSFIFYF
+566 QDLMIISFSFVLYF
-580 LIKQKNYK
+580 LIKQKSYK

-593 LNGVFKYLIFAYSI
+593 LNGIFKYLIFAYSI

-642 LITYKIKKLQDS
+642 LVTYKIKKLQDS

-668 LFINMFNCVKYIFGS
+668 LFINM
-683 GEWVEE
+683 
-689 NLYSRYPPINFQI
+689 INFILYISGWSWNVQEEKI
-702 YLILLVFVN
+702 PISYLLSLILLIFVN
-711 IYLFMVA
+711 LYLFIVA

-727 REKEKKPL
+727 RKNEKKPL
-735 WILGESMY
+735 WILGESIY
-743 FLFVA
+743 FLCVA

-754 YEQSNM
+754 YEHSGV
-760 LFLGAGLA
+760 LILGAGLA

-782 KGFRVPNRNVRRIG
+782 KGFKVPNRNVRRIG

-847 EVKESLR
+847 EVKESLS

-859 KGEKNE
+859 KGEKDE

>member
-44 LLKENER
+44 LLEENER
-51 LAEDLKAFHEKM
+51 LAKDLKAFHEKM

-92 NGEIDKFQNIL
+92 NSEIDKFQNIL

-153 KINEKIGNFLEKSN
+153 KINEKIGDFLEKSN
-167 RKTFENKVF
+167 KKTFENKVF

-181 SVFHNKIKEETA
+181 LVFHNKIKEETA

-232 LVFRTQFAKILA
+232 LVFRTQFVKILA

-322 RYDSQIIGVL
+322 RYDSQVIGVL

-354 YYVLAYSL
+354 YYILAYSL

-390 NMTGL
+390 NMAGL
-395 IYYLNHSIH
+395 IYYLNYSVH

-410 FYIIIFTTA
+410 FYIVIFTTA

-514 VVIAWGAET
+514 VVVAWGAET

-566 QDLMIISFSFIFYF
+566 QDLMMISFSFVLYF

-593 LNGVFKYLIFAYSI
+593 LNGIFKYLIFTYSI
-607 FFINKVV
+607 FFVNKVV
-614 SDAVTSFEAINY
+614 FNIVTSFEAINY

-633 ILLSLFTLR
+633 VLFSLFILR
-642 LITYKIKKLQDS
+642 TVTYKIKKLQDS
-654 FSLKFLVIIEIIYL
+654 FSLRFLVIIEIIYL
-668 LFINMFNCVKYIFGS
+668 LFINM
-683 GEWVEE
+683 
-689 NLYSRYPPINFQI
+689 INFILYISGWSWNIQEEKI
-702 YLILLVFVN
+702 PISYLLSLILLIFVN
-711 IYLFMVA
+711 LYLFIVA

-727 REKEKKPL
+727 KKNEKKPL
-735 WILGESMY
+735 WILGESIY
-743 FLFVA
+743 FLCVA

-754 YEQSNM
+754 YEHSGV
-760 LFLGAGLA
+760 LILGAGLA

-782 KGFRVPNRNVRRIG
+782 KGFRVPNRNIRRIG
-796 LGIGIFFVAKSFLW
+796 LGIGIFFVAKSFLL

-847 EVKESLR
+847 EVKESLS
-854 DKDFG
+854 DTDFG

>member
-44 LLKENER
+44 LLEENER
-51 LAEDLKAFHEKM
+51 LVKDLKAFHEKM

-78 VLIEELKEAKKVRR
+78 VLIEELKEARKIRR
-92 NGEIDKFQNIL
+92 NSEIDKFQNIL
-103 AEKMNVELESGVTRR
+103 AEKMNVELENGVTRR
-118 LSNYAEEMKRK
+118 ISNYAEEMKRK

-153 KINEKIGNFLEKSN
+153 KINGKIGDFLEKSN

-300 YPMTAGLFI
+300 YPITAGLFI

-410 FYIIIFTTA
+410 FYIVIFTTA

-514 VVIAWGAET
+514 VVVAWGAET

-566 QDLMIISFSFIFYF
+566 QDLMIISFSFVLYF
-580 LIKQKNYK
+580 LIKQKSYK
-588 TEVRI
+588 KDVRI
-593 LNGVFKYLIFAYSI
+593 LNGIFKYLIFVYSI

-614 SDAVTSFEAINY
+614 FNIVTSFEAINY

-633 ILLSLFTLR
+633 VLFSLFILR
-642 LITYKIKKLQDS
+642 TVTYKIKKLQDS
-654 FSLKFLVIIEIIYL
+654 FSLRFLVIIEIIYL
-668 LFINMFNCVKYIFGS
+668 LFINM
-683 GEWVEE
+683 
-689 NLYSRYPPINFQI
+689 INFILYISGWSWNIQEEKI
-702 YLILLVFVN
+702 PISYLLSLILLIFVN
-711 IYLFMVA
+711 FYLFIVS

-727 REKEKKPL
+727 KKNEKKPL
-735 WILGESMY
+735 WILGESIY
-743 FLFVA
+743 FLCVA

-754 YEQSNM
+754 YEHSGV
-760 LFLGAGLA
+760 LILGAGLA

-847 EVKESLR
+847 EVKESLS

>member
-15 YKEIGRINSEIE
+15 YKEIGKINSEIE

-44 LLKENER
+44 LLEENER
-51 LAEDLKAFHEKM
+51 LAKDLKTFHEKM
-63 KVREEEIGRLKNSNA
+63 KVREEEIGKLKNSNA

-92 NGEIDKFQNIL
+92 NSEIDKFQNIL

-129 VKMLERNLS
+129 VKMLEKNLS

-153 KINEKIGNFLEKSN
+153 KINEKIGDFLEKSN
-167 RKTFENKVF
+167 RKTFENKTF
-176 LQEES
+176 LQEKS
-181 SVFHNKIKEETA
+181 SVFHNKIKEEA
-193 LKEGEFLFER
+193 DLKEGEFLFER

-339 PYGAYIWVNRSNVQI
+339 PYGAYIWVNRSNIQI

-410 FYIIIFTTA
+410 FYIVIFTTA

-437 IDYIFLSLNLIIK
+437 IDYVFLSLNLIVK

-502 ILIIPL
+502 ILIMPI
-508 IVPEKF
+508 IVLEEF
-514 VVIAWGAET
+514 VVVAWGAET
-523 ALLYFF
+523 TLLYFF

-566 QDLMIISFSFIFYF
+566 QDLMIISFSFVLYF
-580 LIKQKNYK
+580 LIKQKSYK
-588 TEVRI
+588 KEVRI
-593 LNGVFKYLIFAYSI
+593 LNGIFKYLIFTYSI
-607 FFINKVV
+607 FFVNKVV
-614 SDAVTSFEAINY
+614 FDVVTSFETINY
-626 GKDVLFG
+626 GKDALFC
-633 ILLSLFTLR
+633 ILVSLFVLR
-642 LITYKIKKLQDS
+642 TVTYRVKKLQDS

-668 LFINMFNCVKYIFGS
+668 LFMNMYNFFLYIS
-683 GEWVEE
+683 GWSWNIQEE
-689 NLYSRYPPINFQI
+689 KIPIS
-702 YLILLVFVN
+702 YLLSLILLIFVN
-711 IYLFMVA
+711 FYLFIVA

-727 REKEKKPL
+727 KKNEKKPL
-735 WILGESMY
+735 WILEESIY
-743 FLFVA
+743 FLCVA

-754 YEQSNM
+754 YEYSGV
-760 LFLGAGLA
+760 LILGAGLA
-768 LDIVGLLLCGYLVW
+768 LDMVGLLLCGYLVW

-823 YFSMGA
+823 YFSMGV

-847 EVKESLR
+847 EVKESLS
-854 DKDFG
+854 DTDFG

>member
-1 MIDKLKELENLENK
+1 MINKLKELENLENK

-27 SIIANIKNE
+27 SIIASIKNE
-36 AGISREKE
+36 AGIIREKE
-44 LLKENER
+44 LLKENKR
-51 LAEDLKAFHEKM
+51 LAKDLKAFHEKM
-63 KVREEEIGRLKNSNA
+63 KDREEEIGRLKNSNA

-92 NGEIDKFQNIL
+92 NSEIDKFQNIL

-118 LSNYAEEMKRK
+118 LSNYAEKMKRK

-193 LKEGEFLFER
+193 LKEGEFLFEK

-339 PYGAYIWVNRSNVQI
+339 PYGAYILVNRSNVQI

-362 ILQGIVLGVSWKKD
+362 ILQGIVLGVSWKND

-404 DKITAF
+404 DKIMAF
-410 FYIIIFTTA
+410 FYIVIFTTA

-437 IDYIFLSLNLIIK
+437 IDYVFLSLNLIVK

-534 NKEMRYGTIAIY
+534 NREMRYGTIAIY

-566 QDLMIISFSFIFYF
+566 QDLMIISFSFVLYF
-580 LIKQKNYK
+580 LLKQKSYK
-588 TEVRI
+588 KEVRI
-593 LNGVFKYLIFAYSI
+593 LNGIFKYLIFTYSI

-614 SDAVTSFEAINY
+614 FNIVTSFEAINY

-633 ILLSLFTLR
+633 VLFSLFILR
-642 LITYKIKKLQDS
+642 TVTYKIKKLQDS
-654 FSLKFLVIIEIIYL
+654 FSLRFLVIIEIIYL
-668 LFINMFNCVKYIFGS
+668 LFINM
-683 GEWVEE
+683 
-689 NLYSRYPPINFQI
+689 INFILYISGWSWNIQEEKI
-702 YLILLVFVN
+702 PISYLLSLILLIFVN
-711 IYLFMVA
+711 FYLFIVS

-727 REKEKKPL
+727 KKNEKKPL
-735 WILGESMY
+735 WILEESIY
-743 FLFVA
+743 FLCVA

-754 YEQSNM
+754 YEHSGV
-760 LFLGAGLA
+760 LILGAGLA

-796 LGIGIFFVAKSFLW
+796 LGIGIFFVAKSFLL

-847 EVKESLR
+847 EVKESLS

>member
-15 YKEIGRINSEIE
+15 YKEIGKLNSKIE

-44 LLKENER
+44 LLEENER
-51 LAEDLKAFHEKM
+51 LAKDLKTFHEKI

-103 AEKMNVELESGVTRR
+103 ADKMNVELESGVTRR

-138 HEFSDEADSLRDELK
+138 HEFSDEADALRDELK
-153 KINEKIGNFLEKSN
+153 KVNEKIGDFLEKSN

-181 SVFHNKIKEETA
+181 SVFYNKIKEETA

-309 SVILTGLVVILSL
+309 SAILTGLVVILSL

-339 PYGAYIWVNRSNVQI
+339 PYGAYILVNRSNVQI

-390 NMTGL
+390 NMAGL
-395 IYYLNHSIH
+395 IYYLNHGIH

-410 FYIIIFTTA
+410 FYIVIFTTA

-464 WLKAVLVGTVG
+464 WLKAVLVGIVG

-481 GDRLKDNKVAKIF
+481 GDKLKDNKVAKIF

-508 IVPEKF
+508 IVPEEF
-514 VVIAWGAET
+514 VVVAWGAET

-566 QDLMIISFSFIFYF
+566 QDLMMISFSFVLYF
-580 LIKQKNYK
+580 LIEQKNYK

-593 LNGVFKYLIFAYSI
+593 LNGIFKYLIFTYSI
-607 FFINKVV
+607 FFVNKVV
-614 SDAVTSFEAINY
+614 FNIVTSFEAINY

-633 ILLSLFTLR
+633 VLFSLFILR
-642 LITYKIKKLQDS
+642 TVTYKIKKLQDS
-654 FSLKFLVIIEIIYL
+654 FSLRFLVIIEIIYL
-668 LFINMFNCVKYIFGS
+668 LFINM
-683 GEWVEE
+683 
-689 NLYSRYPPINFQI
+689 INFILYISGWSWNIQEEKI
-702 YLILLVFVN
+702 PISYLLSLILLIFVN
-711 IYLFMVA
+711 LYLFIVA

-727 REKEKKPL
+727 KKNEKKPL
-735 WILGESMY
+735 WILGESIY

-782 KGFRVPNRNVRRIG
+782 KGFKVPNRNVRRIG

-839 TALKKLEQ
+839 TALKKLVQ
-847 EVKESLR
+847 EVKESLS
-854 DKDFG
+854 DTDFG

>member
-44 LLKENER
+44 LLEENER
-51 LAEDLKAFHEKM
+51 LAKDLKAFHEKM

-129 VKMLERNLS
+129 VKMLERNLDG
-138 HEFSDEADSLRDELK
+138 EFSDEADSLRDELK
-153 KINEKIGNFLEKSN
+153 KINEKIGDFLEKSN
-167 RKTFENKVF
+167 RKTFENKAF
-176 LQEES
+176 LQEKS
-181 SVFHNKIKEETA
+181 SVFHNKIKEEA
-193 LKEGEFLFER
+193 DLKEGEFLFER

-300 YPMTAGLFI
+300 YPITAGLFI

-395 IYYLNHSIH
+395 VYYLNYSIH

-410 FYIIIFTTA
+410 FYIVIFTTA

-514 VVIAWGAET
+514 VVVAWGAET

-566 QDLMIISFSFIFYF
+566 QDLMIISFSFVLYF
-580 LIKQKNYK
+580 LIKQKSYK

-593 LNGVFKYLIFAYSI
+593 LNGIFKYLIFTYSI

-614 SDAVTSFEAINY
+614 FNIVTSFEAINY

-633 ILLSLFTLR
+633 VLFSLFILR
-642 LITYKIKKLQDS
+642 TVTYKIKKLQDS

-668 LFINMFNCVKYIFGS
+668 LFINM
-683 GEWVEE
+683 
-689 NLYSRYPPINFQI
+689 INFILYISGWSWNIQEEKI
-702 YLILLVFVN
+702 PISYPLSLILLIFVN
-711 IYLFMVA
+711 FYLFMVA

-727 REKEKKPL
+727 KKNEKKPL
-735 WILGESMY
+735 WILGESIY
-743 FLFVA
+743 FLCVA

-754 YEQSNM
+754 YEHSGV
-760 LFLGAGLA
+760 LILGAGLA

-847 EVKESLR
+847 EVKESLS

>member
-15 YKEIGRINSEIE
+15 YKEIGKLNSEIE
-27 SIIANIKNE
+27 SIIENIKNE

-44 LLKENER
+44 LLEENER
-51 LAEDLKAFHEKM
+51 LAKDLKAFHEKV
-63 KVREEEIGRLKNSNA
+63 KIREEEIGRLKNSNA

-138 HEFSDEADSLRDELK
+138 CEFSDEADSLRDELK
-153 KINEKIGNFLEKSN
+153 KIDGKIGDFLEKSN

-339 PYGAYIWVNRSNVQI
+339 PYGAYIWVNKSNVQI

-390 NMTGL
+390 NMMGL

-410 FYIIIFTTA
+410 FYIVIFTTA

-437 IDYIFLSLNLIIK
+437 IDYVFLSLNLIIK

-481 GDRLKDNKVAKIF
+481 GDRLKENKVAKIF

-514 VVIAWGAET
+514 VVVAWGAET

-566 QDLMIISFSFIFYF
+566 QDLMIISFSFVLYF

-593 LNGVFKYLIFAYSI
+593 LNGIFKYLIFTYSI
-607 FFINKVV
+607 FFVNKVV
-614 SDAVTSFEAINY
+614 FDVVTSFKMINY
-626 GKDVLFG
+626 GEDIF
-633 ILLSLFTLR
+633 LSLLVSLFVLR
-642 LITYKIKKLQDS
+642 TVTYKAKKLQDS
-654 FSLKFLVIIEIIYL
+654 FSLKYLIIIEIIYL
-668 LFINMFNCVKYIFGS
+668 LFINMINLILYFFGWSSDILKERVPISYIFPFF
-683 GEWVEE
+683 
-689 NLYSRYPPINFQI
+689 LPI
-702 YLILLVFVN
+702 LIN

-727 REKEKKPL
+727 KKNEKKPL
-735 WILGESMY
+735 WILGESIY
-743 FLFVA
+743 FLCVA

>member
-15 YKEIGRINSEIE
+15 YKEIGKLNSEIE

-44 LLKENER
+44 LLEENER
-51 LAEDLKAFHEKM
+51 LVKDLKAFHEKM

-138 HEFSDEADSLRDELK
+138 CEFSDEADSLRDELK
-153 KINEKIGNFLEKSN
+153 KIDGKIGDFLEKSN

-395 IYYLNHSIH
+395 VYYLNYSIH

-410 FYIIIFTTA
+410 FYIVIFTTA

-508 IVPEKF
+508 IVLEEF
-514 VVIAWGAET
+514 VVVAWGAET

-566 QDLMIISFSFIFYF
+566 QDLMIISFSFILYF
-580 LIKQKNYK
+580 MIKQKSYK
-588 TEVRI
+588 KEVRV
-593 LNGVFKYLIFAYSI
+593 LNGIFKYLIFTYSI

-614 SDAVTSFEAINY
+614 FNIVTSFEAINY
-626 GKDVLFG
+626 GKDVLFSV
-633 ILLSLFTLR
+633 LFSLFILR
-642 LITYKIKKLQDS
+642 TVTYKIKKLQDS
-654 FSLKFLVIIEIIYL
+654 FSLRFLVIIEIIYL
-668 LFINMFNCVKYIFGS
+668 LFINM
-683 GEWVEE
+683 
-689 NLYSRYPPINFQI
+689 INFILYISGWSWNVQEEKI
-702 YLILLVFVN
+702 PISYLLSLILLIFVN
-711 IYLFMVA
+711 LYLFIVA

-727 REKEKKPL
+727 KKNEKKPL
-735 WILGESMY
+735 WILGESIY

-760 LFLGAGLA
+760 LFLGAGLV

-847 EVKESLR
+847 EVKESLS

>member
-44 LLKENER
+44 LLEENER
-51 LAEDLKAFHEKM
+51 LAKDLKAFHEKM
-63 KVREEEIGRLKNSNA
+63 KIREEEIGRLKNSNA
-78 VLIEELKEAKKVRR
+78 VLIEELKEAKKIRR

-129 VKMLERNLS
+129 VKILERNLAN
-138 HEFSDEADSLRDELK
+138 EFWDEADSLRDELK
-153 KINEKIGNFLEKSN
+153 KINGKIDNFLEKSN
-167 RKTFENKVF
+167 RKTFENKAF

-181 SVFHNKIKEETA
+181 SIFHSKIKEETA

-252 SYLLGMFFL
+252 SYLLGIFFL
-261 FAGEK
+261 FTGEK

-309 SVILTGLVVILSL
+309 SVVLTGLVVILSL
-322 RYDSQIIGVL
+322 RYDSQVIGVL

-339 PYGAYIWVNRSNVQI
+339 PYGAYIWVNKSNVQI

-381 IFGFVTGVV
+381 IFGFVTGIV
-390 NMTGL
+390 NMVGL
-395 IYYLNHSIH
+395 VYYLNHNIH

-410 FYIIIFTTA
+410 FYIVIFTTA

-502 ILIIPL
+502 ILVIPL

-514 VVIAWGAET
+514 VVVAWGAET

-566 QDLMIISFSFIFYF
+566 QDLMIISFSFVLYF
-580 LIKQKNYK
+580 WIKQKNYK

-593 LNGVFKYLIFAYSI
+593 LNRIFKYLIFAYSI

-614 SDAVTSFEAINY
+614 YNTAQKLGFTNY
-626 GKDVLFG
+626 GKE
-633 ILLSLFTLR
+633 ILLCMLAVIFILR
-642 LITYKIKKLQDS
+642 TVTYKIKKLQDS

-668 LFINMFNCVKYIFGS
+668 LFINM
-683 GEWVEE
+683 
-689 NLYSRYPPINFQI
+689 INFFLYFFWWFWNI
-702 YLILLVFVN
+702 SKEKILINYPLSLILLVFVN
-711 IYLFMVA
+711 IYLFMVS

-727 REKEKKPL
+727 KKNEKKPL
-735 WILGESMY
+735 WILGESIY
-743 FLFVA
+743 FLFVT

>member
-1 MIDKLKELENLENK
+1 MIDKIKELENLENK

-44 LLKENER
+44 LLEENER
-51 LAEDLKAFHEKM
+51 LAKDLKAFHEKM

-129 VKMLERNLS
+129 VKMLERNLY

-153 KINEKIGNFLEKSN
+153 KIDGKIGDFLEKSN

-395 IYYLNHSIH
+395 VYYLNYSIH

-410 FYIIIFTTA
+410 FYIVIFTTA

-464 WLKAVLVGTVG
+464 WLKAILVGTVG

-508 IVPEKF
+508 IVPEEF
-514 VVIAWGAET
+514 VVVAWGAET

-566 QDLMIISFSFIFYF
+566 QDLMIISFSFVLYF
-580 LIKQKNYK
+580 LIKQKSYK
-588 TEVRI
+588 KEVRI
-593 LNGVFKYLIFAYSI
+593 LNGIFKYLIFAYSI

-614 SDAVTSFEAINY
+614 INAVTSFKVINY
-626 GKDVLFG
+626 GEDIF
-633 ILLSLFTLR
+633 LSLLVSLFVLR
-642 LITYKIKKLQDS
+642 TVTYKVKKLQDS
-654 FSLKFLVIIEIIYL
+654 FSLKFLIIVEIIYL
-668 LFINMFNCVKYIFGS
+668 LFINM
-683 GEWVEE
+683 
-689 NLYSRYPPINFQI
+689 IN
-702 YLILLVFVN
+702 LILYFFGWSSDILKEKILISYVFSLILTILVN
-711 IYLFMVA
+711 LYLFMVA
-718 KNDIHLCFF
+718 KKDIHLCFF

-735 WILGESMY
+735 WILGESIY
-743 FLFVA
+743 FLCVA

-754 YEQSNM
+754 YEHSGV
-760 LFLGAGLA
+760 LILGAGLA

-796 LGIGIFFVAKSFLW
+796 LGIGIFFVAKSFLL

-847 EVKESLR
+847 EVKESLGA
-854 DKDFG
+854 KDFG
-859 KGEKNE
+859 EGEKNE

>member
-15 YKEIGRINSEIE
+15 YKEIGKLNSEIE
-27 SIIANIKNE
+27 SIIENIKNE

-51 LAEDLKAFHEKM
+51 LAKDLKAFHEKV
-63 KVREEEIGRLKNSNA
+63 KIREEEIGRLKNSNA
-78 VLIEELKEAKKVRR
+78 VLIEELKEVKKVRR

-103 AEKMNVELESGVTRR
+103 ADKMNVELESGVTRR

-138 HEFSDEADSLRDELK
+138 HEFSDEADALRDELK
-153 KINEKIGNFLEKSN
+153 KVNEKIGDFLEKSN

-339 PYGAYIWVNRSNVQI
+339 PYGAYIWVNKSNVQI

-395 IYYLNHSIH
+395 VYYLNHSIH

-410 FYIIIFTTA
+410 FYIVIFTTA

-514 VVIAWGAET
+514 VVVAWGAET

-552 NLIVREEKYLLVYI
+552 NLIVREETYLLVYI
-566 QDLMIISFSFIFYF
+566 QDLMIISFSFVLYF
-580 LIKQKNYK
+580 LIKQKSYR

-593 LNGVFKYLIFAYSI
+593 LNGIFKYLIFVYSI
-607 FFINKVV
+607 FFINKAVFNV
-614 SDAVTSFEAINY
+614 VTSFKMIDY
-626 GKDVLFG
+626 GEDIF
-633 ILLSLFTLR
+633 LSLLVSLFVLR
-642 LITYKIKKLQDS
+642 TVTYKVKKLQDS
-654 FSLKFLVIIEIIYL
+654 FSLKFLIIVEIIYL
-668 LFINMFNCVKYIFGS
+668 LFINM
-683 GEWVEE
+683 
-689 NLYSRYPPINFQI
+689 IN
-702 YLILLVFVN
+702 LILYFFGWSSDILKEKILISYVFPLILTILVN
-711 IYLFMVA
+711 LYLFMVA
-718 KNDIHLCFF
+718 KKDIHLCFF

-743 FLFVA
+743 FLFIA

-754 YEQSNM
+754 YEHSGV
-760 LFLGAGLA
+760 LILGAGLA

-782 KGFRVPNRNVRRIG
+782 KGFKVPNRNVRRIG

-854 DKDFG
+854 DENLKEKD
-859 KGEKNE
+859 
-865 ENK
+865 EN

>member
-15 YKEIGRINSEIE
+15 YREIGKINSEIE

-44 LLKENER
+44 LLEENER
-51 LAEDLKAFHEKM
+51 LVKDLKAFHEKM

-78 VLIEELKEAKKVRR
+78 VLIEELKEAKKVRK
-92 NGEIDKFQNIL
+92 NSEIDKFQNIL
-103 AEKMNVELESGVTRR
+103 AAKMNVELESGVTRR

-129 VKMLERNLS
+129 VKMLERNLDG
-138 HEFSDEADSLRDELK
+138 EFSEEADSLRDELK
-153 KINEKIGNFLEKSN
+153 KINEKIGDFLEKSN
-167 RKTFENKVF
+167 RKTFENKIF

-261 FAGEK
+261 FAGER

-395 IYYLNHSIH
+395 IYYLNHSVH

-410 FYIIIFTTA
+410 FYIVIFTTA

-508 IVPEKF
+508 IVPEEF
-514 VVIAWGAET
+514 VVVAWGAET

-566 QDLMIISFSFIFYF
+566 QDLMIISFSFVLYF
-580 LIKQKNYK
+580 WIKQKNYK

-593 LNGVFKYLIFAYSI
+593 LNGIFKYLIFAYSI
-607 FFINKVV
+607 FFINKVIFNV
-614 SDAVTSFEAINY
+614 VTSFEAINY
-626 GKDVLFG
+626 GKDALFC
-633 ILLSLFTLR
+633 ILVSLFVLR
-642 LITYKIKKLQDS
+642 TVTYRVKKLQDS

-668 LFINMFNCVKYIFGS
+668 LFMNMYNFFLYIS
-683 GEWVEE
+683 GWSWNIQEE
-689 NLYSRYPPINFQI
+689 KIPIS
-702 YLILLVFVN
+702 YLLSLILLIFVN
-711 IYLFMVA
+711 FYLFIVA

-727 REKEKKPL
+727 KKNEKKPL
-735 WILGESMY
+735 WILGESIY
-743 FLFVA
+743 FLCVA
-748 NIILRI
+748 NIILQI
-754 YEQSNM
+754 YEHSGV
-760 LFLGAGLA
+760 LILGAGLA

-782 KGFRVPNRNVRRIG
+782 KGFKVPNRNVRRIG

-847 EVKESLR
+847 EVKESLSTENLKE
-854 DKDFG
+854 KD
-859 KGEKNE
+859 
-865 ENK
+865 EN

>member
-15 YKEIGRINSEIE
+15 YKEIGKLNSEIE

-44 LLKENER
+44 LLEENER
-51 LAEDLKAFHEKM
+51 LAKDLKAFHEKV
-63 KVREEEIGRLKNSNA
+63 KIREEEIGRLKNSNA
-78 VLIEELKEAKKVRR
+78 VLIEELKEVKKVRR

-138 HEFSDEADSLRDELK
+138 CEFSDEADSLRDELK
-153 KINEKIGNFLEKSN
+153 KINEKIGDFLEKSN
-167 RKTFENKVF
+167 RKTFENKIF

-395 IYYLNHSIH
+395 VYYLNHSIH

-410 FYIIIFTTA
+410 FYIVIFTTA

-459 KTTPS
+459 KATPS

-514 VVIAWGAET
+514 VVVAWGAET

-529 YRKYK
+529 YRKYT

-552 NLIVREEKYLLVYI
+552 NLIVREEKYLLMYI

-593 LNGVFKYLIFAYSI
+593 LNGMFKYLIFVYSI

-614 SDAVTSFEAINY
+614 FDVVTSFKMINY
-626 GKDVLFG
+626 GEDIF
-633 ILLSLFTLR
+633 LSLLVSLFVLR
-642 LITYKIKKLQDS
+642 TVTYKAKKLQDS
-654 FSLKFLVIIEIIYL
+654 FSLKFLIIIEIIYL
-668 LFINMFNCVKYIFGS
+668 LFINMINLILYFFGWSSDILKERVAISYIFPFF
-683 GEWVEE
+683 
-689 NLYSRYPPINFQI
+689 LPI
-702 YLILLVFVN
+702 LIN

-727 REKEKKPL
+727 KKNEKKPL
-735 WILGESMY
+735 WILGESIY

-754 YEQSNM
+754 YEHSGV
-760 LFLGAGLA
+760 LILGAGLA

-782 KGFRVPNRNVRRIG
+782 KGFRVPNRNIRRIG

-847 EVKESLR
+847 EVKESLS
-854 DKDFG
+854 DKDLG
-859 KGEKNE
+859 KGEKDE

>member
-44 LLKENER
+44 LLEENER
-51 LAEDLKAFHEKM
+51 LSKDLKAFHEKM
-63 KVREEEIGRLKNSNA
+63 KDREEEIGRLKNSNA
-78 VLIEELKEAKKVRR
+78 VLIEELKEAKKVRK

-153 KINEKIGNFLEKSN
+153 KINGKIGDFLEKSN

-181 SVFHNKIKEETA
+181 SVFHNKIKEEAA
-193 LKEGEFLFER
+193 LKEGEFLFEK

-232 LVFRTQFAKILA
+232 LVFRTQFVKILS

-339 PYGAYIWVNRSNVQI
+339 PYGAYIWVNKSNVQI

-376 WIYSK
+376 WLYSK

-395 IYYLNHSIH
+395 VYYLNHSIH

-410 FYIIIFTTA
+410 FYIVIFTTA

-464 WLKAVLVGTVG
+464 WLKAVLVATVG

-514 VVIAWGAET
+514 VVVAWGAET

-534 NKEMRYGTIAIY
+534 NREMRYGTIVIY

-566 QDLMIISFSFIFYF
+566 QDLMIISFSFVLYF
-580 LIKQKNYK
+580 LIKQKSYK

-593 LNGVFKYLIFAYSI
+593 LNGIFKYLIFTYSV

-614 SDAVTSFEAINY
+614 INAVTSFKVINY
-626 GKDVLFG
+626 GEDIF
-633 ILLSLFTLR
+633 LSLLVSLFVLR
-642 LITYKIKKLQDS
+642 TVTYKAKKLQDS
-654 FSLKFLVIIEIIYL
+654 FSLKFLIIIEIIYL
-668 LFINMFNCVKYIFGS
+668 LFINMINLILYFFGWSSDILKERVAISYIFPFF
-683 GEWVEE
+683 
-689 NLYSRYPPINFQI
+689 LPI
-702 YLILLVFVN
+702 LIN

-727 REKEKKPL
+727 KKNEKKPL
-735 WILGESMY
+735 WILGESIY
-743 FLFVA
+743 FLCVA

-754 YEQSNM
+754 YEDSGV
-760 LFLGAGLA
+760 LILGAGLA

-847 EVKESLR
+847 EVKESLS
-854 DKDFG
+854 DKNFG

>member
-36 AGISREKE
+36 VGISREKE
-44 LLKENER
+44 LLEENER
-51 LAEDLKAFHEKM
+51 LAKDLKAFHEKM

-103 AEKMNVELESGVTRR
+103 ADKMNVELESGVTRR

-129 VKMLERNLS
+129 VKMLERNLF

-153 KINEKIGNFLEKSN
+153 KINGKIGAFLEKSN
-167 RKTFENKVF
+167 KKTFENKMF

-193 LKEGEFLFER
+193 LKEVEFLFER

-339 PYGAYIWVNRSNVQI
+339 PYGTYIWVNRSNVQI

-410 FYIIIFTTA
+410 FYIVIFTTA

-437 IDYIFLSLNLIIK
+437 IDYVFLSLNLIIK

-464 WLKAVLVGTVG
+464 WLKAVLVGIVG

-481 GDRLKDNKVAKIF
+481 GDKLKDNKVAKIF

-514 VVIAWGAET
+514 VVVAWGAET

-534 NKEMRYGTIAIY
+534 NREMRYGTIVIY

-566 QDLMIISFSFIFYF
+566 QDLMIISFSFVLYF
-580 LIKQKNYK
+580 LIKQKSYK
-588 TEVRI
+588 TGVRI
-593 LNGVFKYLIFAYSI
+593 LNGIFKYLIFTYSI

-614 SDAVTSFEAINY
+614 FDVVTSFKMINY
-626 GKDVLFG
+626 GEDIF
-633 ILLSLFTLR
+633 LSLLVSLFVLR
-642 LITYKIKKLQDS
+642 TVTYKAKKLQDS
-654 FSLKFLVIIEIIYL
+654 FSLKFLIIIEIIYL
-668 LFINMFNCVKYIFGS
+668 LFINMINLILYFFGWSSDILKERVAISYIFPFF
-683 GEWVEE
+683 
-689 NLYSRYPPINFQI
+689 LPI
-702 YLILLVFVN
+702 LIN
-711 IYLFMVA
+711 IYLFIVA

-727 REKEKKPL
+727 KKNEKKPL
-735 WILGESMY
+735 WILGESIY
-743 FLFVA
+743 FLCVA

-754 YEQSNM
+754 YEHSGV
-760 LFLGAGLA
+760 LILGAGLA

-847 EVKESLR
+847 EVKESLS
-854 DKDFG
+854 DTDFG

>member
-44 LLKENER
+44 LLEDNER
-51 LAEDLKAFHEKM
+51 LAKDLTAFHEKM

-153 KINEKIGNFLEKSN
+153 KINEKIGDFLEKSN

-395 IYYLNHSIH
+395 IYYLNYSVH

-410 FYIIIFTTA
+410 FYIVIFTTA

-514 VVIAWGAET
+514 VVVAWGAET

-534 NKEMRYGTIAIY
+534 NKEMRYGTIGIY

-566 QDLMIISFSFIFYF
+566 QDLMIISFSFVLYF
-580 LIKQKNYK
+580 LIKQKSYK

-593 LNGVFKYLIFAYSI
+593 LNGIFKYLIFIYSI

-614 SDAVTSFEAINY
+614 FNVVTSFKMINY
-626 GKDVLFG
+626 GEDIF
-633 ILLSLFTLR
+633 LSLLVSLFVLR
-642 LITYKIKKLQDS
+642 TVTYKAKKLQDS
-654 FSLKFLVIIEIIYL
+654 FSLKFLIIIEIIYL
-668 LFINMFNCVKYIFGS
+668 LFINMINLILYFFGWSSDILKERVPISYIFPFF
-683 GEWVEE
+683 
-689 NLYSRYPPINFQI
+689 LPI
-702 YLILLVFVN
+702 LVN

-727 REKEKKPL
+727 KKNEKKPL
-735 WILGESMY
+735 WILGESIY

-754 YEQSNM
+754 YEHSGV
-760 LFLGAGLA
+760 LILGAGLA

-847 EVKESLR
+847 EVKESLSGT
-854 DKDFG
+854 DFG